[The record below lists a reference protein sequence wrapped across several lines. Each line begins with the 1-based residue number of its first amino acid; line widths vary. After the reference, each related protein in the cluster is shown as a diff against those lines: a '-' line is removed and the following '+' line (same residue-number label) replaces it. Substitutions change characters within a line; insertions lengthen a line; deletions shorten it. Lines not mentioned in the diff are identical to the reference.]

1 MTIRVVRNDAGN
13 CVTFVGST
21 QPAYWNA
28 CLSAQVNAEDNT
40 RIDVINDVRTTDPA
54 EPEYEFYA
62 IPYTEFTDADNA
74 AFATA
79 QDAADYITEKA
90 NVLGSTGSF
99 VAGPTDVLNFVRD
112 ATNTTILVDNGDA
125 FAVNSIQAI
134 GTDDGLITIKEM
146 GDNGAVLYSGVYP
159 ANVQITGSS
168 TATTQSAVVNQLN
181 ALFSVNPI
189 GAGGTDELPVFPTDD
204 AVSITTSKAE
214 GVDPLA
220 FGIYGVGSDTG
231 SGHGARVWATGT
243 DVINEVGEYYTV
255 KIGGAGRFIL
265 GLVDMNNAAD
275 VAELSNNTGSGH
287 SGLQWGN
294 AFYNYGTYTAPW
306 TTYGTNSGLSYGPGW
321 SFGGNDKMFRYNTEV
336 QLDLRGDND
345 TLPVGALFKVGFTT
359 GGHVA
364 VYYYDLGRSNTWIMT
379 ARSSYTLPQ
388 SDYALVVK
396 LWDGTTAI
404 MEEPKL
410 YKLEESAPVLNY
422 RYIESPDGSFYHP
435 LFATAEEANY
445 VDTQN
450 SGAGTSHT
458 HTFVDD
464 LTGTTWYMPDNGG
477 TEAGSSA
484 PSNTA
489 DITYVGIT
497 TADDSNYVPSQFSNI
512 DVTYAEG
519 TVINMQL
526 IPAGA
531 TWTQSVD
538 ISPTGSGLV
547 YNSVSGL
554 LQGTLNDVATNTV
567 YTVTVTRANAFGSS
581 IGSFTIT
588 ATDVPPVQT
597 NLTPWTKA
605 LNFSGSNK
613 HLKQVTQSTASN
625 AIRMSGFAS
634 LASANSDLSKSSGD
648 SLARPWATAVV
659 FQTPNN
665 TSNQH
670 IWNSGEGAGTG
681 DDNIYLRITGPNGNL
696 YFGWGRE
703 GVGYN
708 ECLIGNIGG
717 SYNQTTGQWWG
728 IYIAHKGQRFNASDA
743 TAQNLSDAF
752 DFRLMGTNDTS
763 PVFDTVYPVATS
775 ASSWTS
781 TGYRMDRTVG
791 GDFTIG
797 GRGANRSF
805 HGKVASMVVTGLR
818 RDYAMPTDAEI
829 KLMLADPKKWED
841 DYRVGQVVRVN
852 NGGGNTTYNVTNG
865 KYGTQIWLMGDGTS
879 DSYSN
884 GIRNQVDPNDQNYTK
899 LQMNSMVASDIQTV
913 NITNLT

>member
-28 CLSAQVNAEDNT
+28 CLSAQVNAEDND
-40 RIDVINDVRTTDPA
+40 RIDVINDVRTTDPTN
-54 EPEYEFYA
+54 PEFEFYA
-62 IPYTEFTDADNA
+62 IPFTEFVDADNA
-74 AFATA
+74 AFANA

-90 NVLGSTGSF
+90 HVIGSTGSF
-99 VAGPTDVLNFVRD
+99 VAGPTDVLDFVRD

-125 FAVNSIQAI
+125 FAVNSIQAV

-146 GDNGAVLYSGVYP
+146 GDNGATLYSGVYP

-255 KIGGAGRFIL
+255 KIGGKGRFIL
-265 GLVDMNNAAD
+265 GLVDMNNATD
-275 VAELSNNTGSGH
+275 VAELSNDTGSGH

-321 SFGGNDKMFRYNTEV
+321 SFYGNDPMFRYNTEV
-336 QLDLRGDND
+336 QLDLRGDDN
-345 TLPVGALFKVGFTT
+345 TVPVGALFKVGFTT

-364 VYYYDLGRSNTWIMT
+364 VYYYDLGRTNTWIMT

-422 RYIESPDGSFYHP
+422 RYIESPNGSFYYP

-445 VDTQN
+445 VDAQN
-450 SGAGTSHT
+450 GGSGTGASHT

-497 TADDSNYVPSQFSNI
+497 TDDDSNYTPPQFSNT
-512 DVTYAEG
+512 DVSHAEG

-526 IPAGA
+526 RPAGA
-531 TWTQSVD
+531 TWSQSVD
-538 ISPTGSGLV
+538 VSPTGSGLV
-547 YNSVSGL
+547 YDNVSGL
-554 LQGTLNDVATNTV
+554 LQGTLNDVATNTA

-581 IGSFTIT
+581 VGSFTIT

-597 NLTPWTKA
+597 NDTPWTKA
-605 LNFSGSNK
+605 LDFSGNAE
-613 HLKQVTQSTASN
+613 HLKQVTTSSGSN
-625 AIRMSGFAS
+625 ALRMTGQSVVV
-634 LASANSDLSKSSGD
+634 SANSDTTKTAGD
-648 SLARPWATAVV
+648 LYSRPWATAVV
-659 FQTPNN
+659 FRSDRNN
-665 TSNQH
+665 SNQH
-670 IWNSGEGAGTG
+670 IWNSGEGANG
-681 DDNIYLRITGPNGNL
+681 DNIYIRQSSTGDL
-696 YFGWGRE
+696 YFGWGRD
-703 GVGYN
+703 GALN
-708 ECLIGNIGG
+708 ECAIGNV
-717 SYNQTTGQWWG
+717 STTTGWHG
-728 IYIAHKGQRFNASDA
+728 IYIASNGTRLSGSDA
-743 TAQNLSDAF
+743 TAANLADAISIRRMSSEWAQPF
-752 DFRLMGTNDTS
+752 GTLGSELSTS
-763 PVFDTVYPVATS
+763 GNWAT
-775 ASSWTS
+775 
-781 TGYRMDRTVG
+781 TGGRMDRAVL

-797 GRGANRSF
+797 GRGSNRSF

-818 RDYAMPTDAEI
+818 RDYSMPTDAEI
-829 KLMLADPKKWED
+829 ELMIADPLKWED
-841 DYRVGQVVRVN
+841 DYRVGQTVRRN
-852 NGGGNTTYNVTNG
+852 NSGANTTYDVTNG

-884 GIRNQVDPNDQNYTK
+884 GIRNEVDPTDQNYVR
-899 LQMNSMVASDIQTV
+899 LQLNSMVANDIQTV
-913 NITNLT
+913 NIIGLT